1 MVMKILSTFI
11 LLLTIV
17 SCVGTVQESS
27 QNYTNIN
34 NGPSNAMSFAG
45 IFNAVAISDT
55 KAEIFF
61 YPAGGGSGKFTY
73 DIIVGSS
80 PYPISIPSDV
90 LSPDYRGILKT
101 TITGLARLSTY
112 QIKVEVRDDDTGAQ
126 SNTQLFK
133 TITTFDNEV
142 ADFSGISSGSN
153 MPGQDG
159 KDSLKI
165 RWTPART
172 SGGLT
177 KKDWDPKSY
186 EIVVVDAAKLTPNDM
201 DVAYS
206 SAEGRWVYQINFDTG
221 LNEYIVRGLPA
232 QTKFYIR
239 MRTIH
244 EASVDDLYNPKKRG
258 ERNTNYITISTLS
271 ADLADIDFQSDAFA
285 LALAPGEQGLNAMIA
300 SWTAATGVF
309 DHYRLYYGLEGSGVA
324 SGSYPDLC
332 LSPILSAPGETVFC
346 KKADFL
352 ASSSPITGLLPY
364 NTYEVALVLCATSA
378 CPPDQRIIGPVRT
391 IVMDP
396 TSPTFNGAK
405 ELTMAQTLSDVGNL
419 YLKFDPPNFSTGYF
433 DGLILKMRR
442 TVDGSDAEVEITGTT
457 TPTYYLPYNFITDNQ
472 IIIKGV
478 NYLELEPFCFTL
490 YPYKWDADGVTK
502 RETPNNIWKCISP
515 KAEAPSSQQFVGL
528 RTGSTENDGITVNW
542 DTPSSGI
549 FSHYELFWRKQS
561 GGAFSWGDA
570 LAQAGN
576 GFNYAN
582 YGRLLIDSD
591 ENSITLPGFAD
602 GTYIF
607 GMITYFTYVTDDGV
621 ITLRSETNGGLRSCK
636 VDSTSPDPINCN

>member
-1 MVMKILSTFI
+1 MQLRLLSIFI
-11 LLLTIV
+11 FLFALV
-17 SCVGTVQESS
+17 SCVGTVQESN
-27 QNYTNIN
+27 QNFTNIN
-34 NGPSNAMSFAG
+34 NGPSNEMAFAG

-55 KAEIFF
+55 KIEVFF

-101 TITGLARLSTY
+101 TVTGLSRLSTY

-126 SNTQLFK
+126 SNSQLFR
-133 TITTFDNEV
+133 TVTTFDNEV
-142 ADFSGISSGSN
+142 ADFAGISSGSN

-186 EIVVVDAAKLTPNDM
+186 EIVIVDAAKLTPNDM
-201 DVAYS
+201 DVNYS
-206 SAEGRWVYQINFDTG
+206 TADGRWVYQINFDTG
-221 LNEYIVRGLPA
+221 LNEYIVRGLPS

-244 EASVDDLYNPKKRG
+244 EASIDDLYNPKKRS
-258 ERNTNYITISTLS
+258 ELNSNYITISTLS
-271 ADLADIDFQSDAFA
+271 ADLADIDFQTDSFGVT
-285 LALAPGEQGLNAMIA
+285 LAPGEQGLNAVIA
-300 SWTAATGVF
+300 SWSAATGVF

-324 SGSYPDLC
+324 SGSFPSLC
-332 LSPILSAPGETVFC
+332 LSPILSDPSETVFC

-364 NTYEVALVLCATSA
+364 NTYEVVLVLCATSA
-378 CPPDQRIIGPVRT
+378 CTPDQQIIGPVRT
-391 IVMDP
+391 VTLDP

-405 ELTMAQTLSDVGNL
+405 ELTMAQTLSDVVCIYIN
-419 YLKFDPPNFSTGYF
+419 FDPPNFTRVFF
-433 DGLILKMRR
+433 DGIILKLRR
-442 TVDGSDAEVEITGTT
+442 TFDGSVAVVEITTST
-457 TPTYYLPYNFITDNQ
+457 NPTNHLPYNFISDNQ
-472 IIIKGV
+472 IIIKGI
-478 NYLELEPFCFTL
+478 NYLEEEPFCFTL
-490 YPYKWDADGVTK
+490 YPYKWDSDGVTK
-502 RETPNNIWKCISP
+502 RESPNGIWKCISP
-515 KAEAPSSQQFVGL
+515 KAEAPTSQQFVGL
-528 RTGSTENDGITVNW
+528 KTGSTDLDAVTVNW
-542 DTPSSGI
+542 DTPNGGI

-561 GGAFSWGDA
+561 GAAFSWGDA

-576 GFNYAN
+576 SYNYTN
-582 YGRLLIDSD
+582 YGRILIDQD
-591 ENSITLPGFAD
+591 ENSITMPGFAD

-621 ITLRSETNGGLRSCK
+621 ITMRSETNGGLRTCR
-636 VDSTSPDPINCN
+636 VDSAAVDPINCN

>member
-1 MVMKILSTFI
+1 MVMKLLSLFI
-11 LLLTIV
+11 LLFTLV
-17 SCVGTVQESS
+17 SCVGTVQESN
-27 QNYTNIN
+27 QNFTNIN
-34 NGPSNAMSFAG
+34 NGPSNEMTFAG

-55 KAEIFF
+55 KVEVFF

-73 DIIVGSS
+73 DIVVGSS
-80 PYPISIPSDV
+80 PFPISVPSDV

-112 QIKVEVRDDDTGAQ
+112 QIKVEVRDDETGAA
-126 SNTQLFK
+126 SNSQIFK
-133 TITTFDNEV
+133 TVTTFDNEV
-142 ADFSGISSGSN
+142 ADFAGISSGSN

-186 EIVVVDAAKLTPNDM
+186 EIVIVDAAKLTPNDM

-206 SAEGRWVYQINFDTG
+206 TAEGRWVYQVNFDTG
-221 LNEYIVRGLPA
+221 LNEYIVRGLPS

-239 MRTIH
+239 MRTLH
-244 EASVDDLYNPKKRG
+244 EASVDDLYNVKKRG

-271 ADLADIDFQSDAFA
+271 ADLADIDFQSNSFA

-324 SGSYPDLC
+324 SGSFPDLC
-332 LSPILSAPGETVFC
+332 LSPILSDPSETVFC

-352 ASSSPITGLLPY
+352 ASSAPITGLLPY
-364 NTYEVALVLCATSA
+364 NKYEVVLVLCATSS
-378 CPPDQRIIGPVRT
+378 CPPDQRIIGPLRT
-391 IVMDP
+391 ITMDP

-405 ELTMAQTLSDVGNL
+405 ELTMAQNLSDVGNL
-419 YLKFDPPNFSTGYF
+419 YLKFDPPNFTTGYF

-442 TVDGSDAEVEITGTT
+442 TVDGSDAEVEITSTT
-457 TPTYYLPYNFITDNQ
+457 TPTYYLPYNFISDNQ
-472 IIIKGV
+472 IIIRGV
-478 NYLELEPFCFTL
+478 NYLDDEPFCFTL

-502 RETPNNIWKCISP
+502 RESPNDIWKCISP
-515 KAEAPSSQQFVGL
+515 KAEAPTSLQFVGL
-528 RTGSTENDGITVNW
+528 KTGSSEDDAITVNW
-542 DTPSSGI
+542 DTPSGGI
-549 FSHYELFWRKQS
+549 YSHYELYWRKQS

-576 GFNYAN
+576 SFNYTN
-582 YGRLLIDSD
+582 YGRILLDPDS
-591 ENSITLPGFAD
+591 NSITLPGFAD
-602 GTYIF
+602 GTYVF
-607 GMITYFTYVTDDGV
+607 GMITYFTYVTDDGS
-621 ITLRSETNGGLRSCK
+621 ITLRSETNGGLRSCR
-636 VDSTSPDPINCN
+636 VDSSEPDPINCN